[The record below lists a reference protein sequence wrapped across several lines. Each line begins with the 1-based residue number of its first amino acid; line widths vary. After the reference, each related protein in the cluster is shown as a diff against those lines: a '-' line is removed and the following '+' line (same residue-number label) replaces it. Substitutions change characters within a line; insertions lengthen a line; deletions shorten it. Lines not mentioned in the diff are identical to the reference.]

1 MTTNYISGIIRS
13 HTSSV
18 ILISPT
24 GFTLDPAKAKLF
36 TDPGEATLLAM
47 SLCQGKDAVP
57 MVIEMLSRGVDHGEH
72 GQRPKETKQWSLGE
86 RLLRR
91 LLKRK

>member
-24 GFTLDPAKAKLF
+24 GFTLDPTKARLF

-57 MVIEMLSRGVDHGEH
+57 MVIEMLNHGVDHGEH
-72 GQRPKETKQWSLGE
+72 DQQETKQWSLGE
-86 RLLRR
+86 RLLKR
-91 LLKRK
+91 LLGQK